1 MGNARDLTDGPVW
14 RHLIYLAGPMVFGI
28 IAVISVSLVDTYFVG
43 KLGTAPLAALSYTF
57 PVSLTVTSLAIGLSA
72 GAASTVSRA
81 IGANKRED
89 ACRLSTDS
97 LGLSIIIVLIVSSL
111 GYVTIEPVF
120 KLLGAS
126 GEVLDMIGRYMRIWY
141 VSMPFLVIPM
151 VANAI
156 IRSVGDALWPSI
168 IMVGSALINVIS
180 TPLLI
185 FGWGLIPALEI
196 EGAAW
201 GTVVARISTLI
212 FAVWLIVFREK
223 MVVMNVPPMR
233 ELIASWK
240 EVLTVGLPAA
250 VGNAVNPL
258 GMVVVTAIVATYG
271 DTVVAAFG
279 VATRIESFAVIP
291 MLALSSAIGPIS
303 GQNWGAGHPERVAS
317 ALKLSYAAC
326 LAWAAFLSLVFWLAA
341 EPVAAMFSSDAEV
354 ASTAGMYL
362 SIVPL
367 SVWGYGWVIVAAGG
381 YNAIGKPVTGL
392 GYYLTRTALFYIP
405 FSFAASLW
413 AQSWGVF
420 AAIALANALGGI
432 LVAGHS
438 LWWVKTKPS
447 NATECGAAA

>member
-14 RHLIYLAGPMVFGI
+14 RHLANLAGPMVLGI

-81 IGANKRED
+81 IGANNRQA

-97 LGLSIIIVLIVSSL
+97 LVLSIAIVLVVSAV
-111 GYVTIEPVF
+111 GYTTIDPVF

-126 GEVLDMIGRYMRIWY
+126 GEVLDMIRRYMRIWY
-141 VSMPFLVIPM
+141 VSMPFLVVPM

-168 IMVGSALINVIS
+168 VMIGSALINVIS

-185 FGWGLIPALEI
+185 FGWGPIPPLDI

-212 FAVWLIVFREK
+212 FAVWLIVYREK
-223 MVVMNVPPMR
+223 MVVMTVPPAH

-240 EVLTVGLPAA
+240 EVLTIGLPAA

-258 GMVVVTAIVATYG
+258 GIAVATAIVATFG
-271 DTVVAAFG
+271 DPVVAAFG

-303 GQNWGAGHPERVAS
+303 GQNWGAGNPDRVAC
-317 ALKLSYAAC
+317 ALKISYATC
-326 LAWAAFLSLVFWLAA
+326 LAWAMVLALVFWLAA
-341 EPVAAMFSSDAEV
+341 EPLSAMFSSDEEV
-354 ASTAGMYL
+354 ASTAAMYL
-362 SIVPL
+362 AVVPL

-381 YNAIGKPVTGL
+381 YNAIGKPVAGL
-392 GYYLTRTALFYIP
+392 SYYLIRTALLYIP
-405 FSFAASLW
+405 LSFAASLW
-413 AQSWGVF
+413 TQSWGVF
-420 AAIALANALGGI
+420 VAIAVANALSGI

-438 LWWVKTKPS
+438 LWWLKARS
-447 NATECGAAA
+447 SDAAESAAAA